1 MLRKALVVGCL
12 LLGIAASPA
21 SAASTTQ
28 ILRDCADDGV
38 LQGNY
43 TPAELRKAR
52 QNIPTDTDQYTD
64 CRDVIARAA
73 ARSVRDRDR
82 GDTAGAASQGGG
94 GSGKS
99 RSDSGAP
106 IIPQNDED
114 QKDLEDAYKRGY
126 DPQRVGEL
134 DITPGSAG
142 LSATAARHDL
152 PTSLIVVL
160 ALLGLT
166 ALAALLARLPR
177 DLISRGRALL
187 PDVGRGRS

>member
-12 LLGIAASPA
+12 LLGLAAPA
-21 SAASTTQ
+21 ALGASTTQ

-38 LQGNY
+38 LQGTY
-43 TPAELRKAR
+43 TPSELRKAR
-52 QNIPTDTDQYTD
+52 QHIPADTDQYTD

-82 GDTAGAASQGGG
+82 GDSGGAGGAGGG

-106 IIPQNDED
+106 IIPSNDAD
-114 QKDLEDAYKRGY
+114 QKDLDDAYKRGFE
-126 DPQRVGEL
+126 PQRVGEL

-160 ALLGLT
+160 ALLGVT
-166 ALAALLARLPR
+166 ALAALLSRLPR
-177 DLISRGRALL
+177 DLLSRGRALL

>member
-12 LLGIAASPA
+12 LLGIAAPSA

-28 ILRDCADDGV
+28 ILRDCEDDSV

-43 TPAELRKAR
+43 SPSELRKAR
-52 QNIPTDTDQYTD
+52 RNIPADTDQYSD
-64 CRDVIARAA
+64 CRDVLARAL
-73 ARSVRDRDR
+73 ARSVRDRDS
-82 GDTAGAASQGGG
+82 GGTAGASSQGGG
-94 GSGKS
+94 PKTS
-99 RSDSGAP
+99 RSDTGAP
-106 IIPQNDED
+106 IIPQDDAD
-114 QKDLEDAYKRGY
+114 QKDLDDAYKRGY
-126 DPQRVGEL
+126 EPQRVGEL

-142 LSATAARHDL
+142 LSATSARHEL
-152 PTSLIVVL
+152 PASLIVVL

-177 DLISRGRALL
+177 GLAGRARALL